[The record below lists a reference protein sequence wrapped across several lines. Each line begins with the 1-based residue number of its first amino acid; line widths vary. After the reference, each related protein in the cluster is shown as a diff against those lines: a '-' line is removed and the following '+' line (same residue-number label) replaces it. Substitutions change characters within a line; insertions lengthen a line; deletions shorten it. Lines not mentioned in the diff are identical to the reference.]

1 MHVRKR
7 DDVQQ
12 PQKASGK
19 GRRWGGQVNEKSE
32 VEKSKVKESSKRI
45 VERVDYKQR

>member
-7 DDVQQ
+7 DDLQQ

-19 GRRWGGQVNEKSE
+19 GRRWGGQVKEKSE
-32 VEKSKVKESSKRI
+32 LEKSKVKESSKRI